1 MSIIMPII
9 PANGLNGLDS
19 RCLRKRDQIR
29 NLQEIEIINTS
40 FKTGFLQEIHTCVGA
55 LEIDIFEVRVRDK
68 RV

>member
-1 MSIIMPII
+1 MSIITPII

-19 RCLRKRDQIR
+19 RCLGKSGQIN

-40 FKTGFLQEIHTCVGA
+40 FKTGFLQEIHTCVGS
-55 LEIDIFEVRVRDK
+55 LKIDIFEVKVRDK